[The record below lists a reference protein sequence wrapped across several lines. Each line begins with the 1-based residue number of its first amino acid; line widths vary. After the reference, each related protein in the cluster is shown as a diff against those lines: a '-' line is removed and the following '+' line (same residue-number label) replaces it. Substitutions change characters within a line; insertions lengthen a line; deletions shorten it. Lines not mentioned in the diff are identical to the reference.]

1 MIVAVYA
8 RDRNGVIGRDGSI
21 PWRHKA
27 DMRLFR
33 AITLHM
39 GAVVMGRRTMES
51 LPQTAPL
58 KGRVNFVL
66 SRSLLPEGFERW
78 EGSYK
83 GPLAVV
89 GGAGVYRLFEP
100 RVDLVVET
108 VVDLEVEG
116 DVVVSPLPPS
126 YRLCYKAR
134 LVLAP
139 GDSAPATVHAYLPP
153 HSRME
158 PEEVSQWMFR
168 FSDLVEDS
176 ADEF

>member
-1 MIVAVYA
+1 MIVTIYA
-8 RDRNGVIGRDGSI
+8 RDRKGVIGKDGSI

-27 DMRLFR
+27 DMRLFK
-33 AITLHM
+33 AITLQM

-78 EGSYK
+78 DGSYK

-100 RVDLVVET
+100 RVDLIVET
-108 VVDLEVEG
+108 VMGLEVEG
-116 DVVVSPLPPS
+116 DVVLPPLPPS
-126 YRLCYKAR
+126 HRLCYKAR
-134 LVLAP
+134 LVSAP
-139 GDSAPATVHAYLPP
+139 GDSAPATVSAYLPP

-158 PEEVSQWMFR
+158 PEEASQWMGR
-168 FSDLVEDS
+168 FSELV
-176 ADEF
+176 DEV